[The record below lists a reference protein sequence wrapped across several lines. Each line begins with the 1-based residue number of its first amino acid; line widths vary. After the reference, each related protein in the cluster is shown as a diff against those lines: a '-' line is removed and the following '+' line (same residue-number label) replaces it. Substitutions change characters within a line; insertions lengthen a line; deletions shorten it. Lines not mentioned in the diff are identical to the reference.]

1 MSNTSRR
8 TALSPDGALRIWQTR
23 TDLAKQETA
32 AANKAADA
40 KTARLKALRL
50 DKEAQDAEAAR
61 LVGENVS
68 AQKPSKRG

>member
-1 MSNTSRR
+1 MSKPSRH
-8 TALSPDGALRIWQTR
+8 TAHSPDGALRIWQTR

-50 DKEAQDAEAAR
+50 EKEAQDAEAAR